1 MPVWCPYCKRRFGT
15 NRGLQQHIRIDRSCR
30 EKGDLA
36 RRGVVPTQRPAA
48 TYLPLAPIRDP
59 KRARYDAST
68 VAEPHHLGQNTT
80 QESVQPISFDN
91 VVEED
96 DDSPN
101 DVVNFAHVNGE
112 DEDDPMEGPIS
123 IILADFK
130 TYVQN
135 TRNQCVPFRPWFQST
150 LELMYILRK

>member
-1 MPVWCPYCKRRFGT
+1 V
-15 NRGLQQHIRIDRSCR
+15 
-30 EKGDLA
+30 
-36 RRGVVPTQRPAA
+36 A
-48 TYLPLAPIRDP
+48 TYLPLVPIRDP

-68 VAEPHHLGQNTT
+68 IVEPHRLGQNTT
-80 QESVQPISFDN
+80 QESVPPISFN
-91 VVEED
+91 NFAEED

-123 IILADFK
+123 IILGDFK

-135 TRNQCVPFRPWFQST
+135 ARNQCGPF
-150 LELMYILRK
+150 